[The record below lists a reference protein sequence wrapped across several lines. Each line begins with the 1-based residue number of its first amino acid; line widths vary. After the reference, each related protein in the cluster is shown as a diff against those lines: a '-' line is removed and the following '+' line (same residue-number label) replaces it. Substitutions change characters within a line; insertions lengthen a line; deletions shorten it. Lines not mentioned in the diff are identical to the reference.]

1 MSAVRII
8 RFGDRPPAPD
18 IARPDKVIAGDPV
31 TTTHN
36 YFTDSSGAFFS
47 GIWESTPGKWSCD
60 YSESEFV
67 YLISGRARLTDA
79 DFSRKRRERSRDL
92 TRVPDARFG
101 PDHERLSRLKL
112 LDPVDVADAKLRSL
126 DVADDGNVPAQLR
139 GNIANGRH
147 GSRVVLVLPM

>member
-67 YLISGRARLTDA
+67 YLISGRERLTDA
-79 DFSRKRRERSRDL
+79 DGHGE
-92 TRVPDARFG
+92 TFG
-101 PDHERLSRLKL
+101 PGSAFVIPAGFKGSWETLESLKKYY
-112 LDPVDVADAKLRSL
+112 AIFQS
-126 DVADDGNVPAQLR
+126 G
-139 GNIANGRH
+139 
-147 GSRVVLVLPM
+147 